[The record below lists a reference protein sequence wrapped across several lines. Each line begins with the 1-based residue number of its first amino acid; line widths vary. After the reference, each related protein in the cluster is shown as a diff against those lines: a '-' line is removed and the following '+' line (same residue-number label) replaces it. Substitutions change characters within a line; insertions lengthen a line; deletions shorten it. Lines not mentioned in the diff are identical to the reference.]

1 MPTNIK
7 QIEFL
12 ARAIVNRLEDRG
24 LVEFGDAEIGIQI
37 VTRTLEDN
45 FQAYD
50 SIEAEARGRL
60 AKTMGENFVIT
71 RSGEERLIGW
81 RNTLLRDENGSVIGT
96 FSAGADITE
105 RHRAVEALRTAEER
119 TRFALEAA
127 DQALYRAKEDGRNRI
142 RT

>member
-50 SIEAEARGRL
+50 SIEMEARGRL
-60 AKTMGENFVIT
+60 AKTIGEREPSDSEVTDEMVRVATERNFV
-71 RSGEERLIGW
+71 L
-81 RNTLLRDENGSVIGT
+81 
-96 FSAGADITE
+96 
-105 RHRAVEALRTAEER
+105 
-119 TRFALEAA
+119 
-127 DQALYRAKEDGRNRI
+127 
-142 RT
+142 